1 MPRQSTIAARRI
13 RPPHR
18 PWRAIRF
25 RPCRQRAPQGR
36 AVQHRAPVSAP
47 SSARCG
53 PARPCTPRSPLST
66 VPATGTFPIPIGRE
80 RRTFL
85 PRWSY
90 AGCSLVGTP
99 QSGSAPGLS
108 NTPGGISLRR
118 RTVVLTWRQAGVLD
132 GAHLT
137 ILLTR
142 HVLVG
147 PLTFMERA
155 APQRL
160 ALGTNQVVP
169 VISEITAGC
178 HAGLLLGMD
187 ADVSGDALSSPAMAK
202 PAVAVVSVTSQRQ
215 RVERQTLRQ
224 PSVLYSKYVGKSG
237 RR

>member
-25 RPCRQRAPQGR
+25 RPCRQRAPRGR

-118 RTVVLTWRQAGVLD
+118 RTVVFDLAAGRCPRWGTPDNPSDAPRTGRTVD
-132 GAHLT
+132 VYG
-137 ILLTR
+137 TR
-142 HVLVG
+142 
-147 PLTFMERA
+147 RA
-155 APQRL
+155 A
-160 ALGTNQVVP
+160 ASCLG
-169 VISEITAGC
+169 
-178 HAGLLLGMD
+178 D
-187 ADVSGDALSSPAMAK
+187 
-202 PAVAVVSVTSQRQ
+202 
-215 RVERQTLRQ
+215 
-224 PSVLYSKYVGKSG
+224 KSG
-237 RR
+237 GPRDK